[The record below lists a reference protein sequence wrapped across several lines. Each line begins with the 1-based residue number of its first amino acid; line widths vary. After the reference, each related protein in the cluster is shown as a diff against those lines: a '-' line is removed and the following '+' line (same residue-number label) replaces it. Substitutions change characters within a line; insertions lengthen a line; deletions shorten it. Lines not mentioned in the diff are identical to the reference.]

1 MNLEAKLLCDLMKD
15 EKVISDITY
24 MSTSDLLT
32 FLFKYKSLGVVT
44 YNNSRIRITPQGKLY
59 FLKNRHK
66 ILFPQSEKI
75 WNIIPEEMLSER
87 IEINQQI
94 DIKL

>member
-1 MNLEAKLLCDLMKD
+1 MNLDAKLLCDLMND
-15 EKVISDITY
+15 EKAISDITY
-24 MSTSDLLT
+24 MSTTELLT

-44 YNNSRIRITPQGKLY
+44 YNNSRIRITPQGKEY

-66 ILFPQSEKI
+66 ILFPQAEKT
-75 WNIIPEEMLSER
+75 WNVIPEEMLSER

-94 DIKL
+94 NIKL

>member
-1 MNLEAKLLCDLMKD
+1 MNLDAKLLCDLMKD

-24 MSTSDLLT
+24 MSTTELLT
-32 FLFKYKSLGVVT
+32 FLFKYKALGVVT
-44 YNNSRIRITPQGKLY
+44 YNNNKIRITPQGKVY

-66 ILFPQSEKI
+66 ILFPKVEKT
-75 WNIIPEEMLSER
+75 WNVIPEEMLSER